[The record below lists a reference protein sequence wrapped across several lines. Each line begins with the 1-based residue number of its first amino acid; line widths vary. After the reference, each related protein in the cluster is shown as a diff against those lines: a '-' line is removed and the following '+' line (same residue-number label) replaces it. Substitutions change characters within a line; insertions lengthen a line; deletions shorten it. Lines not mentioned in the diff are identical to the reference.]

1 MEEQALILQKRQ
13 FNAIIIAGI
22 AIAVLF
28 YPVVGSLLLFKSIY
42 PVWRVILSRVI
53 IWTSVPLVYQYAVKI
68 EGREFF
74 IWKETKRNI
83 YFYIAVIAVLFVLI
97 FGAQI
102 ISSIPRRFGF
112 DDNLKVLKDWNKLL
126 KQNMVLLVF
135 VCLTAGITEELL
147 LRAYIFPRLSLIFK
161 SGYLPVLIS
170 SLLFSLMHLGYG
182 NLSECI
188 FTFLFGLICAVCYQK
203 YRNIKVLIIFH
214 FLYDLLIFI

>member
-53 IWTSVPLVYQYAVKI
+53 IWASVPLVYQYAVKI
-68 EGREFF
+68 EGRDFF

-102 ISSIPRRFGF
+102 ISSIPQRFGF

-147 LRAYIFPRLSLIFK
+147 FRAYIFPRLSLIFK
-161 SGYLPVLIS
+161 SG
-170 SLLFSLMHLGYG
+170 
-182 NLSECI
+182 
-188 FTFLFGLICAVCYQK
+188 
-203 YRNIKVLIIFH
+203 
-214 FLYDLLIFI
+214 